1 MGKQKWIAAVLMLMF
16 GHFNAMAQENSVD
29 QELALADSLYAAF
42 NSQAALRHYL
52 NVLEMEPTHY
62 HALIKATRSYIDVG
76 RQADSKEQKKAL
88 FFRADS
94 LARKLVELYPDSAES
109 HFMLAMAIG
118 RMAEFTGGKTK
129 IRLSKEIKAEAE
141 KALAI
146 NPRHDGAYHIL
157 GRWHYEI
164 ATLSWFLKAAAKVI
178 YGGVPPGASIEQAA
192 EMFAKAVE
200 YAPEKPVHR
209 LEYAQVLIKL
219 KQYDKAREELQKVLE
234 LDEIYWDD
242 SMNKQKARTLLEKI
256 KNK

>member
-1 MGKQKWIAAVLMLMF
+1 
-16 GHFNAMAQENSVD
+16 
-29 QELALADSLYAAF
+29 
-42 NSQAALRHYL
+42 
-52 NVLEMEPTHY
+52 
-62 HALIKATRSYIDVG
+62 
-76 RQADSKEQKKAL
+76 
-88 FFRADS
+88 
-94 LARKLVELYPDSAES
+94 
-109 HFMLAMAIG
+109 
-118 RMAEFTGGKTK
+118 
-129 IRLSKEIKAEAE
+129 
-141 KALAI
+141 
-146 NPRHDGAYHIL
+146 
-157 GRWHYEI
+157 
-164 ATLSWFLKAAAKVI
+164 LSWFLKAAAKVI